1 MDNLHPRGN
10 QWSLLLKYYD
20 RKSDATKQSI
30 FLESSI
36 TLMEASFTVLKMSF
50 VMLIGQASLMIV
62 TYYNH
67 YLRVVQ
73 ATLYS
78 F

>member
-1 MDNLHPRGN
+1 MDNLHLIGN

-20 RKSDATKQSI
+20 RKSDATIPSI
-30 FLESSI
+30 TLESSI
-36 TLMEASFTVLKMSF
+36 TLLEASFTVLKMSV
-50 VMLIGQASLMIV
+50 VMFKGQALLMIV